1 MGILTEAAICIL
13 VICVTA
19 IVIAAMI
26 SRMKTQA
33 NATSEHVA
41 AYDAITAQSRA
52 QADAE
57 RESRA
62 IQLYALQSAMQTIQ
76 GQAQAA
82 AYTQAQTVHALDE
95 AIKGIAAGQETVRAL
110 EELHARAVADVY
122 TRLCLTD
129 GGTRKNARYWEEA
142 DFYA

>member
-1 MGILTEAAICIL
+1 MGIMTDVVVCI
-13 VICVTA
+13 VGVCVTV
-19 IVIAAMI
+19 IVIAALI
-26 SRMKTQA
+26 ARAKSNADAVSERM
-33 NATSEHVA
+33 A
-41 AYDAITAQSRA
+41 AYEAMAAQRRA

-95 AIKGIAAGQETVRAL
+95 AIKGIAAGQDTVRAL

-142 DFYA
+142 DFYV